1 VPVVIVVVTVPRVA
15 RVSGEILRKRVD
27 HGLHR
32 IEGRCEPNVRHAVI
46 MHVAAVDDA
55 ERALEPLAVERDL
68 VAGLD
73 DDVVT
78 LVVASRT
85 ELMPSCIGM
94 AVRSFLK

>member
-32 IEGRCEPNVRHAVI
+32 IEGRGEPNVRHAVI
-46 MHVAAVDDA
+46 AAVGDA

-94 AVRSFLK
+94 AVRSLLK